1 MESKEKTRLLTEI
14 KNLEGRLELTL
25 RESQRLFQSAFDA
38 LSAHIAILDE
48 QGGMIA
54 VNAPWRRFATANY
67 LMMAAEGVGW
77 NYLRLCETAVGEGA
91 EAAHALAAGIKQ
103 VISKEQDEFT
113 LEYPCHSPTAQRWFI
128 VRVTRFEGEEEGSV
142 RVVVAHEDMTDQKRA
157 EEAHQRLASIVE
169 SSNDA
174 IIGMNLDGTVVTWN
188 PGAAQIYGY
197 SADEILGASVS
208 ILVPPEHPDRVDE
221 ILERIGRGE
230 RIDPYETVR
239 MKKDGTRIDVSVT
252 TSPIRDAEGKIVGA
266 SSITRDISRRRA
278 AERERRK
285 LSSVIEQTDDV
296 VVITDRD
303 GVIEYVNP
311 AFERKTGYTR
321 EEAVGKTPRIV
332 KSGKH
337 GPEFYNRLW
346 ETILRGEVFRGELVN
361 QKKDGALYHEE
372 KTITPIKN
380 RKGEITHYVSTGKDM
395 TPRKEM
401 EAALEKARAATI
413 EKERLES
420 IRALSMTYAHNILN
434 AITPVRSYAELIVR
448 RTEPSDPKVKWA
460 QAIIDGTGEVV
471 RIIRKLEEIDR
482 YQTTEQSGIKL
493 FDVDPIKEKREK

>member
-1 MESKEKTRLLTEI
+1 MESKERARLLTEI
-14 KNLEGRLELTL
+14 KSLEGRLESTL
-25 RESQRLFQSAFDA
+25 RESQRFFQSAFDA

-48 QGGMIA
+48 WGTIIV
-54 VNAPWRRFATANY
+54 VNAAWRRFAMANR
-67 LMMAAEGVGW
+67 LMMPAEGVGG
-77 NYLRLCETAVGEGA
+77 NYLRLCEAAGGEGA
-91 EAAHALAAGIKQ
+91 EEAHAVAAGIRR
-103 VISKEQDEFT
+103 VMAKEQEAFT
-113 LEYPCHSPTAQRWFI
+113 LEYPCHSPTEQRWFI
-128 VRVTRFEGEEEGSV
+128 VRVTRFEGEGPV
-142 RVVVAHEDMTDQKRA
+142 RVVVAHENITDRKRA

-188 PGAAQIYGY
+188 PGAVQIYGY
-197 SADEILGASVS
+197 SADEILGVSVS
-208 ILVPPEHPDRVDE
+208 ILIPPEHPDRVEE
-221 ILERIGRGE
+221 ILDRIRRGE

-239 MKKDGTRIDVSVT
+239 IRKNGTRIDVSVT
-252 TSPIRDAEGKIVGA
+252 TSPIRDTEGKIVGA

-296 VVITDRD
+296 VVITDRN

-321 EEAVGKTPRIV
+321 EEAVGETPRIV

-337 GPEFYNRLW
+337 GSEFYSELW

-361 QKKDGALYHEE
+361 KKKDGTLYHEE

-380 RKGEITHYVSTGKDM
+380 QKGEITHYVSTGKDITM
-395 TPRKEM
+395 RKEM
-401 EAALEKARAATI
+401 EAALEQARAATI

-434 AITPVRSYAELIVR
+434 AITPIRSYAELMVR
-448 RTEPSDPKVKWA
+448 QMKSSDPKVKWA

-471 RIIRKLEEIDR
+471 QIIRKLEEIDR
-482 YQTTEQSGIKL
+482 YRTTERSGIKL
-493 FDVDPIKEKREK
+493 FDVDSVRGERKK

>member
-1 MESKEKTRLLTEI
+1 MENKERSRLLTEI
-14 KNLEGRLELTL
+14 KSLEGRLELTL
-25 RESQRLFQSAFDA
+25 RESHRLFQSAFDA
-38 LSAHIAILDE
+38 LSAHVAILDE
-48 QGGMIA
+48 QGAIIA
-54 VNAPWRRFATANY
+54 MNAAWRRFATTNY

-77 NYLRLCETAVGEGA
+77 NYLRLCEVAVGEGA
-91 EAAHALAAGIKQ
+91 EAAHALAGGIKQ

-113 LEYPCHSPTAQRWFI
+113 LEYPCHSRTAQRWFI

-142 RVVVAHEDMTDQKRA
+142 RVVVAHEDITDRKRA

-197 SADEILGASVS
+197 SADEILGVSVS
-208 ILVPPEHPDRVDE
+208 ILVPPDHPDRVDE

-230 RIDPYETVR
+230 RIEPYETVR

-278 AERERRK
+278 AEREQRK

-296 VVITDRD
+296 VVITDRH

-321 EEAVGKTPRIV
+321 EEAAGKTPRIV

-337 GPEFYNRLW
+337 GPEFYGTALADDSP
-346 ETILRGEVFRGELVN
+346 RGGLP
-361 QKKDGALYHEE
+361 G
-372 KTITPIKN
+372 
-380 RKGEITHYVSTGKDM
+380 
-395 TPRKEM
+395 
-401 EAALEKARAATI
+401 
-413 EKERLES
+413 
-420 IRALSMTYAHNILN
+420 
-434 AITPVRSYAELIVR
+434 
-448 RTEPSDPKVKWA
+448 
-460 QAIIDGTGEVV
+460 
-471 RIIRKLEEIDR
+471 
-482 YQTTEQSGIKL
+482 
-493 FDVDPIKEKREK
+493 